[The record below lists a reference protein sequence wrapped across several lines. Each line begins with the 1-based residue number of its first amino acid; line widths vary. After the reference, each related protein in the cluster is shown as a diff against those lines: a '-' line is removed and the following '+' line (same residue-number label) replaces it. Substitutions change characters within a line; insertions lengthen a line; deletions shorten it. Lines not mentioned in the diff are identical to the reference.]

1 MLGSSDLTVLVGTVR
16 FDEARAFYRETLGLT
31 LVSEDPFAAV
41 FDAHGT
47 TLRLSKVEELTPQPF
62 AVLGWSVA
70 DIEGAVD
77 TLGERGVAFERY
89 PGMEQDDRGLWQAPG
104 GPRIAWFRDPD
115 GNTLSLT
122 EAFA

>member
-1 MLGSSDLTVLVGTVR
+1 MLGSRDLTVLVGTAR
-16 FDEARAFYRETLGLT
+16 FDEARAFYQETLGLT
-31 LVSEDPFAAV
+31 LASQDPFAAV
-41 FDAHGT
+41 FDANGT

-62 AVLGWSVA
+62 AVLGWSVP
-70 DIEGAVD
+70 DIEASVD
-77 TLGERGVAFERY
+77 TLSARGVEFERY
-89 PGMEQDDRGLWQAPG
+89 PGMEQDERGLWQAPG